1 MVRILIQLFMLRKY
15 KIIPEINARR
25 GSDNNVSRILDILYT
40 FYPKSIPTRVISEK
54 LQLSETVINKSVRQI
69 KRFGVPIEHLKK
81 NNIHHLKANIKEPLF
96 WIIKEKIAAEKML
109 KLIKDIKL
117 NGDDYVSNQKKINI
131 RIYNEYINNIN
142 DLFDK
147 WDSLRLIDKLEEYPK

>member
-1 MVRILIQLFMLRKY
+1 
-15 KIIPEINARR
+15 
-25 GSDNNVSRILDILYT
+25 
-40 FYPKSIPTRVISEK
+40 
-54 LQLSETVINKSVRQI
+54 
-69 KRFGVPIEHLKK
+69 
-81 NNIHHLKANIKEPLF
+81 
-96 WIIKEKIAAEKML
+96 ML

-147 WDSLRLIDKLEEYPK
+147 WDSMRLIDKLGESPK

>member
-1 MVRILIQLFMLRKY
+1 MLRKY

-40 FYPKSIPTRVISEK
+40 FYPKSIPIKGIKEK

-69 KRFGVPIEHLKK
+69 KKFGVPIEHLKK
-81 NNIHHLKANIKEPLF
+81 NNVHHLNATIKEPLC
-96 WIIKEKIAAEKML
+96 WIIQEKSAAEKML

>member
-1 MVRILIQLFMLRKY
+1 MLKKY

-40 FYPKSIPTRVISEK
+40 FYPKSIPTKVIGEK

-69 KRFGVPIEHLKK
+69 KRLRVPIEHLKK
-81 NNIHHLKANIKEPLF
+81 NNVQHLKANIKEPLF

-109 KLIKDIKL
+109 ELIKDIKL

-147 WDSLRLIDKLEEYPK
+147 WDSMRLIDKLGESPK

>member
-1 MVRILIQLFMLRKY
+1 MLRKY

-40 FYPKSIPTRVISEK
+40 FYPKSIPIKGIKEK

-69 KRFGVPIEHLKK
+69 KKFGVPIEHQKK
-81 NNIHHLKANIKEPLF
+81 NNGYHLKANIKEPLF

-131 RIYNEYINNIN
+131 RIYNEYLNNIN

-147 WDSLRLIDKLEEYPK
+147 WDSLRLIDKLEESPK